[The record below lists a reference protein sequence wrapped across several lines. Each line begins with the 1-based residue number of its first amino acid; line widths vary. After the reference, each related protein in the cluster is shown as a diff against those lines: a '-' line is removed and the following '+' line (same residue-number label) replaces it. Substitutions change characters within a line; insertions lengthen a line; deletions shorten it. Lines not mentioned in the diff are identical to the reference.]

1 MQHNSAQISRSA
13 AIPKSTNGTQAVERK
28 KPARSLSPA
37 VAEQCAYRWLYV
49 GQTTRQISNGLRIHD
64 RPLVESAIRERL
76 RGGPIVAPGLRSVA

>member
-1 MQHNSAQISRSA
+1 MQHDTAQITA
-13 AIPKSTNGTQAVERK
+13 GNAIPKSTNGTQTVERK

-64 RPLVESAIRERL
+64 RPLVENAIRDRL